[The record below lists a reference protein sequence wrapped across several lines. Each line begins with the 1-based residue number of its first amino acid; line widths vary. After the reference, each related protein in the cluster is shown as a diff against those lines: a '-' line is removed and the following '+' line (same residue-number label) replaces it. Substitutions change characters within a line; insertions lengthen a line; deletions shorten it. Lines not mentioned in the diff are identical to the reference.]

1 MLYAIRKLIV
11 EEYTLFVKRFNRVYM
26 LTGLLI
32 FLFIIC
38 LIWLAFLTFYLQ
50 KITRHYNTLTH
61 GVNRKSLEAVLE
73 NLMKDVNYSK
83 NDIAKLI
90 NRCDTIEKNDLYH
103 IQKIGLLR
111 FNPFK
116 DTGGDQSFIL
126 TLCDARDSGV
136 VITGLY
142 SRSGLRWYAK
152 RVVEGKGVDHEL
164 SDEEKKALK
173 ISKNIKQIE

>member
-1 MLYAIRKLIV
+1 MITEV
-11 EEYTLFVKRFNRVYM
+11 
-26 LTGLLI
+26 LI
-32 FLFIIC
+32 FLLVLCF
-38 LIWLAFLTFYLQ
+38 IWLTLLTFYLY
-50 KITRHYNTLTH
+50 KMTRHYRTLTQ
-61 GVNRKSLEAVLE
+61 GVNKKTLEVILE
-73 NLMKDVNYSK
+73 GLIKDSNKAK

-90 NRCDTIEKNDLYH
+90 NRCDTIEENDAYH

-126 TLCDARDSGV
+126 AFADARDSGV

-152 RVVEGKGVDHEL
+152 RVVEGKGVDHDL
-164 SDEEKKALK
+164 SEEENKALK
-173 ISKNIKQIE
+173 VAKNIKQSK

>member
-1 MLYAIRKLIV
+1 
-11 EEYTLFVKRFNRVYM
+11 M

-32 FLFIIC
+32 FLLALA
-38 LIWLAFLTFYLQ
+38 LIWLAALTFYLH
-50 KITRHYNTLTH
+50 KITRHYHTLTG
-61 GVNRKSLEAVLE
+61 GVNKKTLETILE
-73 NLMKDVNYSK
+73 NLIKDVGNAK
-83 NDIAKLI
+83 NDITRLI
-90 NRCDTIEKNDLYH
+90 NRCDTIEKNDAYH

-126 TLCDARDSGV
+126 SFADARDSGV

-152 RVVEGKGVDHEL
+152 RVVEGKGVDNEL
-164 SDEEKKALK
+164 SEEEKKTLK
-173 ISKNIKQIE
+173 IAENIKRI

>member
-1 MLYAIRKLIV
+1 MITK
-11 EEYTLFVKRFNRVYM
+11 
-26 LTGLLI
+26 LLI
-32 FLFIIC
+32 SLLVLCF
-38 LIWLAFLTFYLQ
+38 IWLALLTFYLH
-50 KITRHYNTLTH
+50 KTTRHYQALTQ
-61 GVNRKSLEAVLE
+61 GVNKKTLGIILEDLI
-73 NLMKDVNYSK
+73 KDLKNAK

-90 NRCDTIEKNDLYH
+90 NRCDTIEENDKYH

-126 TLCDARDSGV
+126 AFADAKDSGV

-152 RVVEGKGVDHEL
+152 RVVEGKGIDHEL
-164 SDEEKKALK
+164 SEEENKALK
-173 ISKNIKQIE
+173 VAKNIKQIKQ